1 MWWREDKTKTV
12 RDQKGQVLWFTLMV
26 MIFGALVIAGLF
38 AYLSTSLLVSARS
51 QENTYAYYAANA
63 GVERVIAELLRETGT
78 PLEQYSVTLN
88 GYTATVEVDG
98 DWTSPIEIEGTYKDY
113 KIVST
118 VTGAD
123 ANPVATITCYT
134 RQMPDPTADPDGP
147 WTVTILSWQIE

>member
-63 GVERVIAELLRETGT
+63 GVERVIADLLRETCE
-78 PLEQYSVTLN
+78 PLEPYSVTLN

-134 RQMPDPTADPDGP
+134 RQIPDPAFFPEP

>member
-51 QENTYAYYAANA
+51 QENTYAYYAVNA
-63 GVERVIAELLRETGT
+63 GVERVIADLLRETGE
-78 PLEQYSVTLN
+78 PLEPYSVTLN
-88 GYTATVEVDG
+88 GYTATVEVD
-98 DWTSPIEIEGTYKDY
+98 DSWTSPIEIVGTHADY

-118 VTGAD
+118 ATDAD
-123 ANPVATITCYT
+123 ANPVATITCYA
-134 RQMPDPTADPDGP
+134 RQIPDPAIDPDGP

>member
-63 GVERVIAELLRETGT
+63 GVERVIADLLQGVEA
-78 PLEQYSVTLN
+78 EDNSYSVTLN
-88 GYTATVEVDG
+88 GYSATVEVGD
-98 DWTSPIEIEGTYKDY
+98 DWTSFIDIEGTYEDY

-118 VTGAD
+118 VTDAD
-123 ANPVATITCYT
+123 ANPVATITCYA
-134 RQMPDPTADPDGP
+134 RQMPDPVEDPDGP